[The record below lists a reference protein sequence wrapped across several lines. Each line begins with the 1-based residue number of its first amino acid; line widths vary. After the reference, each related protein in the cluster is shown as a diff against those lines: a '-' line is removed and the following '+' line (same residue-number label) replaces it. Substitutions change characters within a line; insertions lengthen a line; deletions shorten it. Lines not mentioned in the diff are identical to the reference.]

1 MGREPARAATATTG
15 TASRPTGISPQARP
29 HQVPTRRPPPRTV
42 RNTARTCPKVRSITS
57 RLSRTRASPVT
68 IRATAKV
75 SGPRNGRRRGRGGG
89 GGPQA
94 AAGSGGGGG
103 GDQTGRSADGGGGSW
118 PGAGAGAR
126 GAVVVVVSTGGAG
139 GSGAVAT
146 VEPGPGP
153 APPGG
158 RRSGGSASSWRN
170 RNTPNAISTIAQ
182 ITEGSEKALARMATA
197 SRIRPT
203 PM

>member
-1 MGREPARAATATTG
+1 MGTEPARAATATTG

-75 SGPRNGRRRGRGGG
+75 MGPRNGRRRGRGGG

-103 GDQTGRSADGGGGSW
+103 GDQTGRSADDGGGGSW

-126 GAVVVVVSTGGAG
+126 GAVVVVVSTGAAG

-197 SRIRPT
+197 TRIRP
-203 PM
+203 